1 VEFKINNVHNFNNF
15 SFSDDNITLFAGI
28 NGSGKTTLLKII
40 GFCYECRYISNS
52 EIILEKI
59 KFIKQ
64 NIIFDDNNIKEDL
77 QELEY
82 DIVNDFDY
90 EMVKKKF
97 NDILKYI
104 EEYVEGDKN
113 SFFIRKM
120 DFGSAKM
127 LSLDEELDKYFSMK
141 ARLFRNELDCY
152 DEQVEFSCS
161 SESGFILEFND
172 ESMVVKNREYV
183 DVISQRRVFK
193 CGNIFD
199 AMGKMRMRNTKHF
212 HEVEGENM
220 DNYSKFI
227 NLKLSEKINKIL
239 NEEYDVAGN
248 GFYNRK
254 LNRNIKMNNVATGVF
269 IFKYIYELF
278 SIYNISSG
286 SIVLLDEPDSYLH
299 TQWQLKLSKL
309 LSFIA
314 NEFGIKF
321 IITTHSALFAE
332 SIGKH
337 QSIKMYLLQ
346 KVDDHSIIKEVD
358 KNDDT
363 NEMLMEFANAYFNF

>member
-1 VEFKINNVHNFNNF
+1 MEFKINNVHNFNNF